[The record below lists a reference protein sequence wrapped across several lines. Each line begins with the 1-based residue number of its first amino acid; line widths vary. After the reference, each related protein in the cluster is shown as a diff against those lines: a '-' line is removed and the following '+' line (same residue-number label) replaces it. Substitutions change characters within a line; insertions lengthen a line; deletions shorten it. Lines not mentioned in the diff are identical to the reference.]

1 MATYGWGKTKSG
13 QAYPKKKKSGTKRK
27 GSTQSSGK
35 KLSRASE
42 GDGAWQRSSATFF
55 FQIREHIW
63 SLKDPAVVKS
73 EVKNIVTDLESKK
86 REQTHRSEIR
96 ALQWIIDG
104 IISIGNNQVKKLNES
119 QKPKSWKKM
128 SIKEKQYALHDVG
141 IPILDDHDYLHLDD
155 FDDLPKG
162 IRNALRKK
170 LGIEEE

>member
-1 MATYGWGKTKSG
+1 MTGWGKRKDG
-13 QAYPKKKKSGTKRK
+13 QAYPIRKKSRTKRK
-27 GSTQSSGK
+27 GSILSSGK
-35 KLSRASE
+35 KLSIANE
-42 GDGAWQRSSATFF
+42 GDGAWERSSASFF
-55 FQIREHIW
+55 FQIREHLW

-86 REQTHRSEIR
+86 REQTDRSEIR
-96 ALQWIIDG
+96 ALDWIITG
-104 IISIGNNQVKKLNES
+104 IIDIGNDQVKKLNKS